1 MRKLFLPPAPNTRPP
16 GSLYTYNRSMSMF
29 VFKEAST
36 MGLINL
42 SIKYIPVY
50 GAMTLKVAG
59 INVFAVNKRL
69 KAENV
74 FTFVKPNNH

>member
-1 MRKLFLPPAPNTRPP
+1 
-16 GSLYTYNRSMSMF
+16 MF

-36 MGLINL
+36 IDLINL
-42 SIKYIPVY
+42 SIKYVPVY

-59 INVFAVNKRL
+59 INVFAVKKRL

-74 FTFVKPNNH
+74 FTSVKPNNH